1 MYICDMKNTEN
12 LIEMITNSRFANYMT
27 LKEWRLFAAN
37 YKSAPVLPYE
47 MDLSSYFD
55 MNKNK
60 SFYEFIRY
68 AFFFEA
74 TPEGLDY
81 WFNISNRDFTPFLI
95 TIDTHIS
102 I

>member
-1 MYICDMKNTEN
+1 
-12 LIEMITNSRFANYMT
+12 
-27 LKEWRLFAAN
+27 
-37 YKSAPVLPYE
+37 
-47 MDLSSYFD
+47 

-81 WFNISNRDFTPFLI
+81 WFNISKRDFTPFLI